1 MFHAAAAKVA
11 ENAKVTIAEIMRKK
25 PADAKGDFVV
35 SVSLSSTMGPGV
47 HVDVKDV
54 LASSNN

>member
-1 MFHAAAAKVA
+1 MDPAKVA

-47 HVDVKDV
+47 RVDYKEAVD
-54 LASSNN
+54 ASAAV